1 MTASEC
7 QRRSRGDD
15 GAMTTTM
22 RPAIRCVVFDLD
34 DTLYLERDYVVSGFR
49 AVHRFV
55 AMKYDRP
62 DFFSTAWRLFLQGV
76 RGHVFDQTLAA
87 MGIRA
92 DARLISTLVEVYR
105 NHAPDIK
112 LAPDAYPCLDRLRG
126 CCQTA
131 LITDGA
137 PEMQQKKFQALGLP
151 EWISIR
157 VFTGSWGKEYSKPH
171 PRAFEKVLEK
181 AGVASRECVYVAD
194 NPLKD
199 FVAPRRMGW
208 RTVRIRRPLGLY
220 SAIAAG
226 DVVPGYEF
234 DNLLPLVALVS

>member
-1 MTASEC
+1 
-7 QRRSRGDD
+7 
-15 GAMTTTM
+15 MTTTM

-55 AMKYDRP
+55 AMKYHVP
-62 DFFSTAWRLFLQGV
+62 DFFPTAWRLFLNGV
-76 RGHVFDQTLAA
+76 RGHIFDRALAA

-105 NHAPDIK
+105 NHEPDIK
-112 LAPDAYPCLDRLRG
+112 LAADAYSCLDQLSGR
-126 CCQTA
+126 CQTA
-131 LITDGA
+131 LITDGE
-137 PEMQQKKFQALGLP
+137 PQMQQKKFQALGLSQ
-151 EWISIR
+151 WIAIP
-157 VFTGSWGKEYSKPH
+157 VFTGSWGTEYSKPH
-171 PRAFEKVLEK
+171 PRAFERVLKK
-181 AGVASRECVYVAD
+181 AGVSSEECVYVAD

-208 RTVRIRRPLGLY
+208 RTVRIRRPLGLH

-226 DVVPGYEF
+226 VMAPRYEF
-234 DNLLPLVALVS
+234 DNLLPLAALVS

>member
-1 MTASEC
+1 
-7 QRRSRGDD
+7 
-15 GAMTTTM
+15 MTTSM

-55 AMKYDRP
+55 AMKYHRP
-62 DFFSTAWRLFLQGV
+62 DFFPIAWRLFLNGV
-76 RGHVFDQTLAA
+76 RGHIFDQALAA
-87 MGIRA
+87 MGLRA

-105 NHAPDIK
+105 NHDPEIK
-112 LAPDAYPCLDRLRG
+112 LAADAYSCLDRLRG
-126 CCQTA
+126 RCQTA

-137 PEMQQKKFQALGLP
+137 LEMQQKKFQALGLP
-151 EWISIR
+151 EWIAIQ

-171 PRAFEKVLEK
+171 PRAFETVLEK
-181 AGVASRECVYVAD
+181 AGVGSRECVYVAD

-208 RTVRIRRPLGLY
+208 STVRIRRPWGLY

-226 DVVPGYEF
+226 DMVPGYEF